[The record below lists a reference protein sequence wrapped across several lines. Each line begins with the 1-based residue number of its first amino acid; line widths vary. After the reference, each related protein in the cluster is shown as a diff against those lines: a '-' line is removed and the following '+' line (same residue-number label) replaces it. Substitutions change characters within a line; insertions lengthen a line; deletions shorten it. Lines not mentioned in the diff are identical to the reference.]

1 MRAALCMLSVGLSCR
16 VCQWSPSRGPP
27 PPPRALPPTSGSS
40 SRGAA
45 RPRARRVVGDQCVPR
60 PAARLRLAA
69 PTGRSLVAEHSRGAT
84 HCASELPRRPRLDHG
99 RDMTRA
105 AASRPLPAR
114 HALHAD
120 PDHPSPRCMVAAA
133 ADQTSSGGRHLVLA
147 RRQRGLESVRAEAA
161 DHDSTR
167 RGGCRPPRSDRQG
180 NL

>member
-1 MRAALCMLSVGLSCR
+1 MQAKERRVRGALCMLSVGLSCR

-84 HCASELPRRPRLDHG
+84 LVLTQQHPVHTASRTRGTSRARSPSSLRARAHRDPLARGPPERRKAPRTARPTRYD
-99 RDMTRA
+99 RA
-105 AASRPLPAR
+105 AAR
-114 HALHAD
+114 D
-120 PDHPSPRCMVAAA
+120 
-133 ADQTSSGGRHLVLA
+133 GGRNDA
-147 RRQRGLESVRAEAA
+147 RRVAY
-161 DHDSTR
+161 
-167 RGGCRPPRSDRQG
+167 RSIIV
-180 NL
+180 